1 MDSNNN
7 KATILT
13 TMLSILLKEVS
24 FFDKPLLDTLNPHL
38 KSKRFWYLCVT
49 VYLFFYLFLLI
60 QSLTSL
66 FKTLPT
72 TRTRYILIFRSNL
85 FFLHLIRRFWN
96 QTRTCVSVR
105 PSRAERRRLCCPE
118 MYWSVMK
125 TFSSSC
131 SWWAEKTVRPLCGLV
146 TLSSRAREELSSKR
160 GEPVRKESK
169 SFKNQLKP
177 ISLQKW
183 ISNARLDFLFFSFFS
198 FFFFNIVV
206 HVHPWMT
213 WFLTREHEQ
222 INWSL
227 FLVLRQLFRNR
238 TIDFYQTF
246 LWKINQWWHKA
257 HL

>member
-160 GEPVRKESK
+160 GEPVRKESLLVAK
-169 SFKNQLKP
+169 SVFRSSNELKEEYCEFAVP
-177 ISLQKW
+177 RSRI
-183 ISNARLDFLFFSFFS
+183 R
-198 FFFFNIVV
+198 
-206 HVHPWMT
+206 
-213 WFLTREHEQ
+213 
-222 INWSL
+222 
-227 FLVLRQLFRNR
+227 
-238 TIDFYQTF
+238 
-246 LWKINQWWHKA
+246 
-257 HL
+257 

>member
-49 VYLFFYLFLLI
+49 VYFFFYLFLLI

-66 FKTLPT
+66 FKTLPS

-183 ISNARLDFLFFSFFS
+183 ISNSRLDFLFFLS
-198 FFFFNIVV
+198 FFFQYCCSRSTIFLKIPKVQESFCRDERPRHTSHEVFFTSIAQFVLYRFNFSRAYF
-206 HVHPWMT
+206 HNAT
-213 WFLTREHEQ
+213 
-222 INWSL
+222 
-227 FLVLRQLFRNR
+227 
-238 TIDFYQTF
+238 
-246 LWKINQWWHKA
+246 
-257 HL
+257 

>member
-1 MDSNNN
+1 
-7 KATILT
+7 
-13 TMLSILLKEVS
+13 MLSILLKEVS
-24 FFDKPLLDTLNPHL
+24 FFDKPLLDTMNPHL
-38 KSKRFWYLCVT
+38 KSKRFWYLYVT

-66 FKTLPT
+66 FKTLPSR
-72 TRTRYILIFRSNL
+72 RTRHILIFRSNL

-183 ISNARLDFLFFSFFS
+183 ISNARLDFLFF
-198 FFFFNIVV
+198 FFFFFFFSIVV

-222 INWSL
+222 IDWSL

>member
-1 MDSNNN
+1 
-7 KATILT
+7 
-13 TMLSILLKEVS
+13 MLSILLKEVS
-24 FFDKPLLDTLNPHL
+24 FFDKPLLDTLNSHL
-38 KSKRFWYLCVT
+38 KSKRFWYLYVT

-66 FKTLPT
+66 FKTLPS

-183 ISNARLDFLFFSFFS
+183 ISNARLDFLFF
-198 FFFFNIVV
+198 FFFFFFFFQYCCSRASLDDMIFNKRTWTDKLISFSCFKTVV
-206 HVHPWMT
+206 S
-213 WFLTREHEQ
+213 EQ
-222 INWSL
+222 NNRLLPNVSL
-227 FLVLRQLFRNR
+227 EN
-238 TIDFYQTF
+238 
-246 LWKINQWWHKA
+246 
-257 HL
+257 